1 MSRWERPVLV
11 RTDIVLDNQCRSH
24 LQSQMTPSLR
34 PTDCQNVSH
43 YQQQPFSGLHRRT
56 WKIRFHQ
63 GMSLMGSNLLQWLLY
78 GKQFSRPNGA
88 LRLAIAWSGFYS
100 RGCYKKSTRFYFN
113 IFFYCSHT
121 TDKFKLQNKKEDKF
135 KLIWTIILTGEPN
148 ITKMLLHQRDK
159 CPRKYKLK

>member
-24 LQSQMTPSLR
+24 LQSQMTASLL

-43 YQQQPFSGLHRRT
+43 YQQQPFSGLQRT

-63 GMSLMGSNLLQWLLY
+63 GMSVMGSNLLQWLLY

-148 ITKMLLHQRDK
+148 NYYQNVDAQESIS
-159 CPRKYKLK
+159 